1 MIWCL
6 ESGNTC
12 LVTLSASVVSRLDM
26 SSLCRLRLSSSHF
39 SNVCGC
45 HNSAPVHQEQFDRAH
60 FTPPPWG
67 ARVDLLLFLAGGCS
81 RNSGFV
87 ELRTKKANFIRRTI
101 FRFFEITHAHRRRTI
116 YTLNQRIYKQKNNDS
131 KQTHIKQR
139 KWVSYQCL
147 VKIDYSSK
155 TSNKCHN
162 FR

>member
-67 ARVDLLLFLAGGCS
+67 ARVDFFSFSLVDVQGTLDSWNSERKKRTLSEEPFFDFLKS
-81 RNSGFV
+81 R
-87 ELRTKKANFIRRTI
+87 T
-101 FRFFEITHAHRRRTI
+101 HRRRTI

-155 TSNKCHN
+155 ISNKCHN

>member
-45 HNSAPVHQEQFDRAH
+45 HNSAPVHQAIRS
-60 FTPPPWG
+60 G
-67 ARVDLLLFLAGGCS
+67 ALYSSAMRRPSRFLLFLAGGCS

-101 FRFFEITHAHRRRTI
+101 FRFFEITHTHRRRTI

-139 KWVSYQCL
+139 KWVSYQCS